1 VGKIFQK
8 GGDDMPVDFFV
19 KEVDQAQRKFNQTFG
34 MLETGDIKLRQSA
47 ILKICGLG
55 CLRNKIV
62 KAANRDQVRD
72 EICNFMKIRNTLN
85 NVFNTIETYQ
95 KERRHLQN
103 DQRKSKQK
111 DNCLR
116 RGKNLPELR
125 QYVPAGMAQTK
136 P

>member
-1 VGKIFQK
+1 
-8 GGDDMPVDFFV
+8 MPAINFE
-19 KEVDQAQRKFNQTFG
+19 KEVIRAQHKFNQTFG
-34 MLETGDIKLRQSA
+34 MLGTGDIKLRQSV

-55 CLRNKIV
+55 CLKNKII

-116 RGKNLPELR
+116 RGENLPEL
-125 QYVPAGMAQTK
+125 QQHVPAGVAQTK

>member
-1 VGKIFQK
+1 
-8 GGDDMPVDFFV
+8 MPVDFFE
-19 KEVDQAQRKFNQTFG
+19 KEVTRAQDKFNQTFG

-47 ILKICGLG
+47 ILNICGLG

-95 KERRHLQN
+95 KERRHFEH
-103 DQRKSKQK
+103 DQRTSKQRG
-111 DNCLR
+111 NYLR
-116 RGKNLPELR
+116 
-125 QYVPAGMAQTK
+125 
-136 P
+136 